1 MAEKKSASRAAKPEA
16 EAKPAGAKPP
26 PAEDAAAPAPAA
38 PTRAPARAAARG
50 SFPARARAWLRALV
64 PPRRAAGP
72 RTRVHV
78 GNRADGGIFYWLGKL
93 YAFAAAVCAVGFL
106 LSVVCTYRYFASA
119 APPAPDLRTYAAV
132 APAVSR
138 IYAADGT
145 LLGEFAREFREITPY
160 DEIPEPLVHAFL
172 AVEDHEFFLHGG
184 IYFRGIARAAWANV
198 TAGDFAQGGSTI
210 TQQVAKQFLGAEKSL
225 DRKAKEAIMARRL
238 EARYSKKAILSV
250 YLNHIFLGAGAYGV
264 AAAAHRYFQ
273 KDLHELTLAEMALIA
288 GLAQAPSRYSPIRN
302 PEAALARRDT
312 VLDQMEKWGF
322 ASSADV
328 AAAKAEPLRLNVYRD
343 VFPERM
349 PYYAEHVRRYVT
361 EKYGEDALLARGLR
375 VEAAVEPVF
384 EAAAYGNID
393 YVTHKQDKR
402 QGWRGPEWYLGDEQL
417 RATFVE
423 RQRAL
428 YGAGPLEPGRRYLAL
443 VEDVASNKVQ
453 VRVGDRALSLPLSN
467 MNWAAEWKPG
477 EEAENDRT
485 ITNAKKALKPG
496 DVIWVSREIRTK
508 GKFRDWHLGET
519 LNPTWRAPDDESKWD
534 SEHEDVVQLEQV
546 PHPQAVLFTG
556 DHRTTYVQ
564 AMVGGHDY
572 SRSVLNRAVQS
583 CRQPAS
589 AFKPIYYSLALEEGF
604 GYDTVLYDEKVSI
617 TDPVTGA
624 VWEPKNIFE
633 DLDGD
638 VSLEYALVFSK
649 NIPSVDLFKRLGADN
664 VVKWAQERLGFTTKM
679 YADDALALGSSC
691 TYLDELTRAFAI
703 FARNGKWLEWS
714 YVRRI
719 VDRDG
724 NTVEDN
730 TVPFD
735 PMLRAGDRLDRVAA
749 VAGVAPREAIKP
761 RTAFLVTK
769 LLAKMVE
776 HGLTKT
782 LRQTEIHAG
791 GKTGTSSYTLDT
803 QFLGF
808 TSRFITLVWMG
819 DDKNKRAL
827 GRHDAA
833 YITIVPLW
841 ARYMYEV
848 AKNFPND
855 EVPWAVPDGVEPNDR
870 GDHAKGQR
878 GARMT
883 LVRHYAK
890 DVMEA
895 EGLLPPEG
903 GPGEGGGDGAAPPA
917 PGPGT

>member
-1 MAEKKSASRAAKPEA
+1 MASKTSAPSASKAKPEA
-16 EAKPAGAKPP
+16 APLPTAVAAGRLPP
-26 PAEDAAAPAPAA
+26 HM
-38 PTRAPARAAARG
+38 
-50 SFPARARAWLRALV
+50 RALALLRSMLRQT
-64 PPRRAAGP
+64 PRNDGP
-72 RTRVHV
+72 RVRVAV
-78 GNRADGGIFYWLGKL
+78 ANRADGGVFFWLAKL
-93 YAFAAAVCAVGFL
+93 YGFAALVGVVAVL
-106 LSVVCTYRYFASA
+106 LTIIGTYRHFANA
-119 APPAPDLRTYAAV
+119 APPVPDLRRYASV

-138 IYAADGT
+138 MYAADGT

-160 DEIPEPLVHAFL
+160 DRIPEKLVHAFL
-172 AVEDHEFFLHGG
+172 AVEDHEFFQHGG
-184 IYFRGIARAAWANV
+184 IYFRGIVRAAWANV

-238 EARYSKKAILSV
+238 EAAYSKKAILSV

-273 KDLHELTLAEMALIA
+273 KDLDELTLAEMALIA

-302 PEAALARRDT
+302 PQAAIDRRDD
-312 VLDQMEKWGF
+312 VLDHMLKWGF
-322 ASSADV
+322 ATAEEV
-328 AAAKAEPLRLNVYRD
+328 AAARAEPLHLDVYRD

-349 PYYAEHVRRYVT
+349 PYYAEHVKRYIT
-361 EKYGEDALLARGLR
+361 EKYGEEALLARGLH
-375 VEAAVEPVF
+375 VEAAVEPTF
-384 EAAAYGNID
+384 EAGAYDSID

-402 QGWRGPEWYLGDEQL
+402 QGWRGPEWYLGDEQQ
-417 RATFVE
+417 RARFVE
-423 RQRAL
+423 RQQAM
-428 YGAGPLEPGRRYLAL
+428 YGDGPLEPARRYLAL
-443 VEDVASNKVQ
+443 VEKVDSNRVG
-453 VRVGDRALSLPLSN
+453 VRVGHRELDLPLAN
-467 MNWAAEWKPG
+467 MSWAAEWRAG

-485 ITNAKKALKPG
+485 ITNARKALKPG
-496 DVIWVSREIRTK
+496 DVIWVSREMRSR
-508 GKFRDWHLGET
+508 GKFRDWTLGDR
-519 LNPTWRAPDDESKWD
+519 LNPSWRPADDKSKW
-534 SEHEDVVQLEQV
+534 EAANENVVQLEQV

-589 AFKPIYYSLALEEGF
+589 AFKPMYYSLALEEGF
-604 GYDTVLYDEKVSI
+604 GYDTVLYDEHVTI
-617 TDPVTGA
+617 TNPVTGE

-649 NIPSVDLFKRLGADN
+649 NIPSVDLFKRLGAEN
-664 VVKWAQERLGFTTKM
+664 VVTWAQQKLGFSTKM
-679 YADDALALGSSC
+679 FADDALALGSSC

-730 TVPFD
+730 TVTFD
-735 PMLRAGDRLDRVAA
+735 PMLRTSDRLDRVAA
-749 VAGVAPREAIKP
+749 LAGVVARDAIKP

-776 HGLTKT
+776 NGLTKT
-782 LRQTEIHAG
+782 VRQTEIHAG

-803 QFLGF
+803 QFVGF

-819 DDKNKRAL
+819 DDQNKRAL
-827 GRHDAA
+827 GRSDAA

-841 ARYMYEV
+841 GRYMYEV
-848 AKNFPND
+848 ARNYPNQ
-855 EVPWAVPDGVEPNDR
+855 EIPWAVPPGVEPNDR
-870 GDHAKGQR
+870 GDHTKGSR

-883 LVRHYAK
+883 LVRHYAR
-890 DVMEA
+890 DLMEA
-895 EGLLPPEG
+895 EGLLPADGEAPAPG
-903 GPGEGGGDGAAPPA
+903 GPGI
-917 PGPGT
+917 